1 MKEIQEHVPCGA
13 NLSENH
19 LDRVCRTLPRLH
31 QRRVAEP
38 FGKRL
43 ATPLSRCFDLLQLV
57 SREPGRYRLGA
68 EDRLCPCSSE
78 RLSIEIVAR
87 AGSAHGSPP
96 LG

>member
-1 MKEIQEHVPCGA
+1 MEEVCEHEPGGA

-19 LDRVCRTLPRLH
+19 LNRVCWTLPRLR

-43 ATPLSRCFDLLQLV
+43 AAPLGRRFDLLQLLG
-57 SREPGRYRLGA
+57 REPGRYSLGA
-68 EDRLCPCSSE
+68 EDRPCPCSSE

-87 AGSAHGSPP
+87 AGGAHGSPP